1 MTAYEQLKI
10 MMDATNY
17 LVKDE
22 VFEKTFLRAI
32 ESHNDWVRKQG
43 KPELVIPRSETLKNV
58 NTVKDVKKI
67 LKQIETVRE
76 KEYKLKLKEKAKQKK
91 AKEKE
96 QVKSKK
102 TRQKLSEEEKK
113 ERRKIAAAKRLKKS
127 KLKQRLTKGF
137 KSHFKEK
144 TGFSITN
151 KQADVIGQIFQVL
164 EYEGYLTRT
173 GGNISSS
180 EVIEYGNYI
189 YKNENIH
196 GSNLKE
202 TKENATNYLNSLLG
216 LIRSSEKTKELQI
229 KLNQE
234 FKLPGLVD
242 PLVEFKKK
250 KVKEEDFI
258 DSETIFNT

>member
-1 MTAYEQLKI
+1 MKQTAYEQLKM
-10 MMDATNY
+10 MMDTTKY

-32 ESHNDWVRKQG
+32 ESHNDRVRKQG
-43 KPELVIPRSETLKNV
+43 KYNLVIPRSETLKNV

-76 KEYKLKLKEKAKQKK
+76 KQYKLKLKEKVKKQ
-91 AKEKE
+91 KE
-96 QVKSKK
+96 QVKPKK
-102 TRQKLSEEEKK
+102 TRKKLSEEEKR

-127 KLKQRLTKGF
+127 KLKQRLSKGF
-137 KSHFKEK
+137 KAHFKEK

-173 GGNISSS
+173 GGNISSA
-180 EVIEYGNYI
+180 EVIEYANFI
-189 YKNENIH
+189 YKNENIR
-196 GSNLKE
+196 GFNTKE

-216 LIRSSEKTKELQI
+216 LIRSSEKTEELKI

-242 PLVEFKKK
+242 PLVKFKQKE
-250 KVKEEDFI
+250 VKEEDFV
-258 DSETIFNT
+258 DSDAIFNT